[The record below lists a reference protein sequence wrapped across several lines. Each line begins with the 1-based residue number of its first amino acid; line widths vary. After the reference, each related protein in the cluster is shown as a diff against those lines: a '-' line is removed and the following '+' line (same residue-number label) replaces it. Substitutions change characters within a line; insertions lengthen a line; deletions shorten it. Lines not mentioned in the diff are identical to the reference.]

1 MDRVEGVNWTQKKTE
16 KNGRKQVLTS
26 LEVTGRGNLPMVAKS
41 KKLYCLGASGCK
53 EPLMHTER
61 GLKTPCMELP
71 WKLWL
76 RVPLTA
82 APISLWSAPVI
93 WVTQGWC
100 SKQADSNDIIA
111 TDRFLKGRKISNG
124 HASFENFPSVGGR
137 WKGLS
142 AQIWHVLPT
151 LLAAYQ
157 FTSETFLLQIFFLQ
171 FLLFLVNRTS
181 FEKVLHTTSGGDRI
195 IMCHMLVWPLPNKHL
210 VRSLFPNYYSTKYW
224 NKKRLFFCIHFQDFS
239 RERKALQLLEWAGSR
254 WSLPEGSHN
263 KIFYFR

>member
-1 MDRVEGVNWTQKKTE
+1 
-16 KNGRKQVLTS
+16 
-26 LEVTGRGNLPMVAKS
+26 MVAKR

-53 EPLMHTER
+53 EPFMHTER
-61 GLKTPCMELP
+61 GLITPCMELP

-93 WVTQGWC
+93 WVTQGWS

-157 FTSETFLLQIFFLQ
+157 FTSETFLLQIFFFSSYFSLWTE
-171 FLLFLVNRTS
+171 LLLRRFSIQPQEETELLCAICLFGLCLTNILLGVYFPIIIAPNTEIKRDYFSVYISRTS
-181 FEKVLHTTSGGDRI
+181 LEKE
-195 IMCHMLVWPLPNKHL
+195 KHC
-210 VRSLFPNYYSTKYW
+210 NY
-224 NKKRLFFCIHFQDFS
+224 
-239 RERKALQLLEWAGSR
+239 
-254 WSLPEGSHN
+254 
-263 KIFYFR
+263 